1 VYTDNFVAEIAMNSF
16 EKDTKDNKLIAVT
29 LPLRGIE
36 IIIELLEVE
45 SEAWEYTVRYRQ
57 TGMPEEGL
65 MTRDTNT
72 TKNAQR
78 MASFLRKLTR
88 QLRRA
93 IKLNTE

>member
-1 VYTDNFVAEIAMNSF
+1 MNPCDKKS
-16 EKDTKDNKLIAVT
+16 KNDKLISVP

-57 TGMPEEGL
+57 TGMPEECL
-65 MTRDTNT
+65 MIRDTKT

-78 MASFLRKLTR
+78 MASFCRKLIR
-88 QLRRA
+88 QLKRA
-93 IKLNTE
+93 IKLNIK